1 MNKPLNH
8 ECFRELQATIR
19 KYGMEAVL
27 ICMPEFFGFCHEDH
41 DIETR
46 GHLWDA
52 CNAYA
57 NRYEDESEQSAPE
70 D

>member
-1 MNKPLNH
+1 MNEPLNH

-19 KYGMEAVL
+19 KYGMQAVL

-46 GHLWDA
+46 GHLWA
-52 CNAYA
+52 AFTAYS
-57 NRYEDESEQSAPE
+57 NRYDDEGEHSAS
-70 D
+70 DD

>member
-27 ICMPEFFGFCHEDH
+27 ICMPEFFEQYHEEH

-46 GHLWDA
+46 EHLYSA
-52 CNAYA
+52 RNAYT
-57 NRYEDESEQSAPE
+57 NRYKDESEQSAPG